1 MTRALWA
8 GVNDDRIDVIATDHA
23 PHTAEEKGRPYAEAP
38 AGLPLVQHALL
49 TLFEQVRAGTF
60 SVETVV
66 EKTAHAPA
74 RLFGITERGFL
85 REGYWA
91 DLVLV
96 DPTTPT
102 TNAPIFSKCGWSPFS
117 DIAFNTRIRM
127 TWVNG
132 ELRYRD
138 GDLQR
143 GSGGRPLIFT
153 RP

>member
-1 MTRALWA
+1 M
-8 GVNDDRIDVIATDHA
+8 
-23 PHTAEEKGRPYAEAP
+23 
-38 AGLPLVQHALL
+38 QHALL
-49 TLFEQVRAGTF
+49 TLFEHVRAGTF
-60 SVETVV
+60 SIETVV

-74 RLFGITERGFL
+74 RLFGITERGFI

-102 TNAPIFSKCGWSPFS
+102 SNGPIFSKCGWSPFS
-117 DIAFNTRIRM
+117 DIVFASRVRM
-127 TWVNG
+127 TRVNG

-138 GDLQR
+138 GHFNG
-143 GSGGRPLIFT
+143 GSGGRALEFD

>member
-1 MTRALWA
+1 M
-8 GVNDDRIDVIATDHA
+8 
-23 PHTAEEKGRPYAEAP
+23 
-38 AGLPLVQHALL
+38 QHALL
-49 TLFEQVRAGTF
+49 TLFEHVRAGTF
-60 SVETVV
+60 SIETVV

-74 RLFGITERGFL
+74 RLFGITERGFI

-102 TNAPIFSKCGWSPFS
+102 SNGPIFSKCGWSPFS
-117 DIAFNTRIRM
+117 DIVFASRVRM

-138 GDLQR
+138 GHFNG
-143 GSGGRPLIFT
+143 GSGGRALEFD